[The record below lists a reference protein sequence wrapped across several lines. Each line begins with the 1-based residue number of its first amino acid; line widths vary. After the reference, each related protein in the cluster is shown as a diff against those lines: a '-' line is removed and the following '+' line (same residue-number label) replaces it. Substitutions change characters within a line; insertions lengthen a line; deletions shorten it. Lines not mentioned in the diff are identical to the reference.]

1 LQGRFWWNKR
11 SKEGSN
17 KGIAYFQQAIQ
28 KDPNYA
34 LAYAGLADCY
44 IALGASGN
52 LAPKETFPRA
62 EEASRKALEIDDTLA
77 EAHASLAFSEAS
89 FDWNWAGADAEFGR
103 AIELNPDNATARDQH
118 GTVLRVAGRREESI
132 AKNKRA
138 VELDPLSVPFRRDL
152 GYAYY
157 DARQY
162 DQAIEQE
169 RKTLELDPNFNQA
182 RSILGRAYIQE
193 AMYRQGIAEIEK
205 ELVISPADPNVLSE
219 LGRGYAMASRH
230 AEAQNVIDQ
239 LIAVSKR
246 SYVAPKNVAAIYAAL
261 GEKDKAFEWL
271 EKAYQDR
278 SLASGITLKSFPG
291 FDSLRSDPR
300 FADLLRRMNLQ
311 P

>member
-1 LQGRFWWNKR
+1 
-11 SKEGSN
+11 
-17 KGIAYFQQAIQ
+17 
-28 KDPNYA
+28 
-34 LAYAGLADCY
+34 
-44 IALGASGN
+44 
-52 LAPKETFPRA
+52 
-62 EEASRKALEIDDTLA
+62 LEIDDTLA